1 MPIKYITDWKGSDEE
16 IKANLLKNKEDY
28 DEQVT
33 QVRYLI
39 SELKGF
45 HNSVLSYPSDALE
58 IFKKENPTR
67 RCKTYRYYRDGW
79 GCIYENICCIEL
91 L

>member
-1 MPIKYITDWKGSDEE
+1 MKYITDWKDSDKDIEYY
-16 IKANLLKNKEDY
+16 LLKNKGEY

-39 SELKGF
+39 SEIKSN
-45 HNSVLSYPSDALE
+45 HCNTVLSYPKDALE
-58 IFKKENPTR
+58 ILKKENPTR
-67 RCKTYRYYRDGW
+67 ECKTYRYYRDGW
-79 GCIYENICCIEL
+79 GCIYENICVIEL